1 MKILIRNNYL
11 IPLILFFISLFTGSY
26 LAISNLKSSTEQR
39 KLSIKNGNWI
49 VNPKMDLKDNY
60 QRAYIARIGVFALD
74 EKEALYFLASQD
86 DKGRLLS
93 SKYDYQII
101 GSAPKGRYWSY
112 TLYGKNYFLVKNK
125 VNKFGINK
133 ENFDPNNNIIISS
146 TEQKNNWLPSGN
158 EKQFHITLRL
168 YNPSEKVYKNLES
181 IKLPIIRRLEK

>member
-112 TLYGKNYFLVKNK
+112 TLYGKKYFLVKNK

-133 ENFDPNNNIIISS
+133 ENFDPNKNIIISS
-146 TEQKNNWLPSGN
+146 KEHKNNWLPSGN

-168 YNPSEKVYKNLES
+168 YNPSEEVYKNLES

>member
-112 TLYGKNYFLVKNK
+112 TLYGKKYFLVKNK
-125 VNKFGINK
+125 VNKFGIN
-133 ENFDPNNNIIISS
+133 I
-146 TEQKNNWLPSGN
+146 L
-158 EKQFHITLRL
+158 
-168 YNPSEKVYKNLES
+168 
-181 IKLPIIRRLEK
+181 

>member
-112 TLYGKNYFLVKNK
+112 TLYGKKYFLVKNK

-133 ENFDPNNNIIISS
+133 ENFDPNKNIIISS
-146 TEQKNNWLPSGN
+146 KEQKNNWLPSGN

-168 YNPSEKVYKNLES
+168 YNPSEEVYKNLKS